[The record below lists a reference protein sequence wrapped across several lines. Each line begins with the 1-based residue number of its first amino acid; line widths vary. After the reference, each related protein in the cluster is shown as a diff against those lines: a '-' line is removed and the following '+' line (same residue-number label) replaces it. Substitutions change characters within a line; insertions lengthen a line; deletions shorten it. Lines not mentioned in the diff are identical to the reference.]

1 MYTHNFV
8 CEQTKQRSPSSPSLF
23 KTKKWNYER
32 KTDDSYTKYTHTHT
46 KWYINSQYEFAAGKI
61 SKRSSIKVSFRGR
74 CHRCMEDEVEK
85 KKRKKRKKRKRKG
98 RGERSV
104 RENEASGG
112 TSLYFKHEV
121 APVVHVHSGVLR
133 VHVLRCST
141 VRLPS
146 GRPVIDRAIYL
157 AEFSIFRKLEKTI
170 PRIVLFL
177 QYANFTLEFTIQRFY
192 SSAAF

>member
-1 MYTHNFV
+1 MNS
-8 CEQTKQRSPSSPSLF
+8 R
-23 KTKKWNYER
+23 R
-32 KTDDSYTKYTHTHT
+32 GKYRNDPQL
-46 KWYINSQYEFAAGKI
+46 KFRFAVVVVVAWKMRW
-61 SKRSSIKVSFRGR
+61 K
-74 CHRCMEDEVEK
+74 K